1 MLQYYFNGAF
11 ALLII
16 VNIMKNNLILL
27 LLTIYLLSACATSP
41 MGRKQFIM
49 IGDAEMNKMG
59 VASFQKMKTSVKVSS
74 NQKSINYVNCVANA
88 IINELPEDWRKQ
100 PWEVVVFDDES
111 ANAFALPGGKIGV
124 HTGLLTVAKNQ
135 DQLATVIGHEIAHV
149 LSRHGAERVSQQ
161 MGLQVALQ
169 ATDAISQ
176 NQMQNQGSQNML
188 MSALGLGAQFGVIL
202 PFSRS
207 HESEADLFGL
217 DLLAKAGFDP
227 RQSVNLWQNM
237 AAASGGQRS
246 PQFMSTHPDPEK
258 RIEKLSNY
266 MQHALTFSNQANKA
280 GKKPNCR

>member
-1 MLQYYFNGAF
+1 
-11 ALLII
+11 
-16 VNIMKNNLILL
+16 
-27 LLTIYLLSACATSP
+27 
-41 MGRKQFIM
+41 MGRKQFIL

-59 VASFQKMKTSVKVSS
+59 IASFQKMKTAVKVSKDK
-74 NQKSINYVNCVANA
+74 KSIRYVNCVAKA
-88 IINELPEDWRKQ
+88 IINELPENWKNQ
-100 PWEVVVFDDES
+100 PWEVAVFDDKS

-135 DQLATVIGHEIAHV
+135 DQLATVIGHEVAHV

-169 ATDAISQ
+169 ATDAISK
-176 NQMQNQGSQNML
+176 NKMENQGSQKTL

-246 PQFMSTHPDPEK
+246 PQFMATHPSPEK
-258 RIEKLSNY
+258 RIEKLSDY
-266 MQHALTFSNQANKA
+266 MQHALTFSNQAHKQ
-280 GKKPNCR
+280 GKQPNCR